1 MGFLSCPPPRF
12 CLCRWLT
19 WTMKPQHSSGQ
30 SLRPKWWKTKDLE
43 QLFWKSLRLTGTK
56 VGLNVSTKESS
67 IWPNMYKSYL
77 YCSLERAKSFLL
89 FGVWVNA
96 GSNGHVTYGGVTEE
110 GFVINP
116 VTGVITT
123 TKELDSEVQD
133 HYTLTGTT
141 VGTIYIL

>member
-1 MGFLSCPPPRF
+1 
-12 CLCRWLT
+12 
-19 WTMKPQHSSGQ
+19 
-30 SLRPKWWKTKDLE
+30 
-43 QLFWKSLRLTGTK
+43 
-56 VGLNVSTKESS
+56 
-67 IWPNMYKSYL
+67 MYKSYL
-77 YCSLERAKSFLL
+77 YCWLERAKSFIL

-123 TKELDSEVQD
+123 TKELDSEAQD

-141 VGTIYIL
+141 VGIIYIL